1 MSEFTGET
9 LYNLLPTVYRTRD
22 AAQGWPLRALLGL
35 METQVVA
42 LESDIAKLYD
52 NWFIE
57 TCDEWVVP
65 YIGDL
70 LQVRQLR
77 PIAKDARSTS
87 LFTSRGYVANT
98 LAYRR
103 RKGTRALLEK
113 LAQDV
118 AGWPC
123 VAVEF
128 FQRLA
133 TTQHVN
139 HTRLDNRKTIDIRN
153 PEPLELIDGAF
164 DRATHTLEVRHA
176 SNERGKYNVPCVGLF
191 LWRLIAMELKS
202 VVAVKDAGG
211 GERFR
216 VNPLG
221 ADVQLFNPRDTS
233 ESFAVDNRESS
244 IPGPLRRLGLDAD
257 LEAVRQAIAE
267 TGKPIESSYFAGDP
281 PFVINIV
288 GEPAAIPPEQI
299 AICDLSDW
307 RLPAKDREYT
317 RKDGTKVKL
326 PIRVAIDP
334 VTGRFAFPTGVTPAE
349 VRTSFSYGFSG
360 PIGAGIASRTVE
372 PVGDRVLYVVSGG
385 GGAFS
390 TQLAKWVTD
399 KPTSAVIE
407 IQDSLTYTLP
417 AALDVPAGFA
427 LEIRG
432 AADQR
437 PLLTIANPAS
447 PWPIELNA
455 DSALVIDGV
464 AIAAGF
470 EVASE
475 EDTSLTIRD
484 ATLVPG
490 RALKPDGTAV
500 VPGAASVLASE
511 VGGTFTVTIE
521 RCIVGPIR
529 LPLQDPESGVVT
541 ESRLVIADSIV
552 DGIGGADATL
562 IAGSAKIDRCTV
574 FGHSAFTV
582 LERASDSVFT
592 DKVIVER
599 TQEGCCRFSFV
610 PEGSKVPRTYRCQP
624 RMALEAM
631 TDPIARQATLDRVQ
645 PAFTSVRYI
654 DAGYAQLAHSCASEI
669 RGGAEDESEM
679 GVWQFL
685 HQPQREANLRAAVDE
700 YLRFG
705 LEAGLFLVT

>member
-9 LYNLLPTVYRTRD
+9 LYNLLPTFYRTRD

-42 LESDIAKLYD
+42 IEDDIAKLYD

-70 LQVRQLR
+70 LHVRQLR
-77 PIAKDARSTS
+77 PIAQDARSTS

-133 TTQHVN
+133 TTQHMN
-139 HTRLDNRKTIDIRN
+139 HTRLDNRKTINVRN
-153 PEPLELIDGAF
+153 PEPLELINGPF

-191 LWRLIAMELKS
+191 LWRLLAMELED

-221 ADVQLFNPRDTS
+221 ADLQLFNPRDTS
-233 ESFAVDNRESS
+233 SSFSVDNREASV
-244 IPGPLRRLGLDAD
+244 PGPLRRLGLYAD

-267 TGKPIESSYFAGDP
+267 TGKAIASRYFAGDP
-281 PFVINIV
+281 PFVIKIV
-288 GEPAAIPPEQI
+288 AEPAAIPIEQI

-307 RLPAKDREYT
+307 RLPPKEREYT

-326 PIRVAIDP
+326 PIRVAVDP
-334 VTGRFAFPTGVTPAE
+334 ATGRFAFPAGVTPAA
-349 VRTSFSYGFSG
+349 VRASFSYGLSG
-360 PIGAGIASRTVE
+360 PIGGGTFSRSIE
-372 PVGDRVLYVVSGG
+372 PIGDRVLYVVTGG

-417 AALDVPAGFA
+417 ASLAVPAGLA

-437 PLLTIANPAS
+437 PLLTVANPVT

-455 DSALVIDGV
+455 DSQLVIDGI
-464 AIAAGF
+464 AFAAGF
-470 EVASE
+470 EVSSE
-475 EDTSLTIRD
+475 DDTQLTIRD
-484 ATLVPG
+484 TTLVPG
-490 RALKPDGTAV
+490 RALKPDGSAMLPATASLV
-500 VPGAASVLASE
+500 ASE
-511 VGGTFTVTIE
+511 TGGTLSVTIE
-521 RCIVGPIR
+521 RSIVGPIR

-552 DGIGGADATL
+552 DGVGGAGAAL

-574 FGHSAFTV
+574 FGRSTFTV
-582 LERASDSVFT
+582 LERASDSIFT
-592 DKVIVER
+592 DKVSVER

-624 RMALEAM
+624 RMALETV
-631 TDPIARQATLDRVQ
+631 TDPLARQAILDRVQ
-645 PAFTSVRYI
+645 PTFTSARYI
-654 DAGYAQLAHSCASEI
+654 DAGYAQLMHSCAAEI